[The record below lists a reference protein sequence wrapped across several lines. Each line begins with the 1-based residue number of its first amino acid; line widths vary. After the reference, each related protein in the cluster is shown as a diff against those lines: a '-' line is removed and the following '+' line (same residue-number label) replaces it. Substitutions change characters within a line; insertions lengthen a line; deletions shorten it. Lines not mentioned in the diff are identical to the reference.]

1 MVSLMRLI
9 SKVPFHS
16 YVLLGAMLSMQMG
29 LPACAAEGEV
39 LQRGQKVF
47 ESHLCAE
54 CHKGGLNSVRPSK
67 PISGKKFA
75 LKYKDDAKL
84 ISVIRNGV
92 PNASMPS
99 FGPAVISDEEMK
111 DLVVYVRSFTPPQ
124 DDKKRKTEKVRKSE
138 KPKSKRKKK

>member
-1 MVSLMRLI
+1 MDADSLD
-9 SKVPFHS
+9 
-16 YVLLGAMLSMQMG
+16 
-29 LPACAAEGEV
+29 
-39 LQRGQKVF
+39 RGKKVF

-54 CHKGGLNSVRPSK
+54 CHKGGRNSVRPSK

-75 LKYKDDAKL
+75 RKYKDDAKL

-111 DLVVYVRSFTPPQ
+111 DLILYVRSFTKSQ
-124 DDKKRKTEKVRKSE
+124 DENKKKAGKKSDRKKSD
-138 KPKSKRKKK
+138 RKKK

>member
-1 MVSLMRLI
+1 M
-9 SKVPFHS
+9 
-16 YVLLGAMLSMQMG
+16 
-29 LPACAAEGEV
+29 
-39 LQRGQKVF
+39 
-47 ESHLCAE
+47 
-54 CHKGGLNSVRPSK
+54 RPSK